1 VPEEVFGVA
10 RSPERVR
17 GWRAGDAVPEVGE
30 ERDGEVARAH
40 DVHAHAHAMPPCHI
54 DTRQV
59 VPIQHRPTVFF
70 ANRTRCLTS
79 GLPRT
84 RAGMKHAGTLSVCR

>member
-1 VPEEVFGVA
+1 MPEEVFGVA

-40 DVHAHAHAMPPCHI
+40 DVHAHAHAMPPC
-54 DTRQV
+54 
-59 VPIQHRPTVFF
+59 
-70 ANRTRCLTS
+70 
-79 GLPRT
+79 
-84 RAGMKHAGTLSVCR
+84 